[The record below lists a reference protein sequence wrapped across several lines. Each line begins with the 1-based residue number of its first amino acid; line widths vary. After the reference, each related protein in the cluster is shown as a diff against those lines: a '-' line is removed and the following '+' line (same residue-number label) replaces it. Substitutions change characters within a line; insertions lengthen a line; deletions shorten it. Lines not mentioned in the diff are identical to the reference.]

1 MKNNEDL
8 AISMTILY
16 RLFGL
21 TIKNIDSNKLPIEI
35 KYEVPRTLNI
45 SEDGLKIIAENMGLS
60 MDSIKKVQN
69 EINNNSENLA
79 KSFKSTMITCYTI
92 QDDSF
97 SAEEYES
104 NLKFLYKTTDEEWN
118 DESILKLIENTKNN
132 VTDYTEV

>member
-1 MKNNEDL
+1 MKNNEEL
-8 AISMTILY
+8 SISMTILY